1 MKYTLGLSIALLA
14 AVQMA
19 GAAAPTLRG
28 TTWVLS
34 PKAETGTT
42 PTLVLDTAQLR
53 VSGRAQC
60 NRIMGSFT
68 LDGDKLFFGEV
79 ASTRRACYPDDGS
92 EQRFL
97 QALAQVQRWRIEGGE
112 LLLLGAEGNT
122 PLLRLK
128 AAP

>member
-1 MKYTLGLSIALLA
+1 MRRSLAIVLLA

-19 GAAAPTLRG
+19 CAAAPTLRG

-34 PKAETGTT
+34 PKAEAGNT
-42 PTLVLDTAQLR
+42 PTLVFDTAQLR
-53 VSGRAQC
+53 VSGQAQC

-68 LDGDKLFFGEV
+68 VDGDKLSLGQV
-79 ASTRRACYPDDGS
+79 VSTRRACYPDDGS

-97 QALAQVQRWRIEGGE
+97 QALSQVQRWRIEGGE
-112 LLLLGAEGNT
+112 LLLFGAEGSA